1 MADSWEDLD
10 QQPQAQASAQ
20 RKAATSTGLNPNAS
34 SFSFNPSASS
44 FTPPASAPKA
54 QTASPEAQPAQQ
66 SASPVSAQPQAT
78 DQVNHSATNGF
89 NDHKHSR
96 QPMQVDPP
104 SEREV
109 PVASASTAA
118 EDVDQNMQEA
128 DGQMSAGTDCTP
140 L

>member
-10 QQPQAQASAQ
+10 QQPHAQASAQ
-20 RKAATSTGLNPNAS
+20 RKAPANTGLNPNAS

-44 FTPPASAPKA
+44 FTPPTFAPKA
-54 QTASPEAQPAQQ
+54 QTASPEAR
-66 SASPVSAQPQAT
+66 SAQDSAEPANSQAQAT
-78 DQVNHSATNGF
+78 DQVSHSATNGVS
-89 NDHKHSR
+89 DHKHSA

-118 EDVDQNMQEA
+118 EDVDQPMQEA
-128 DGQMSAGTDCTP
+128 DGPMSAGIVRTRE
-140 L
+140 